1 MKLVLDA
8 GAFFLDISFPG
19 EIYSV
24 PAVVGELRDLRA
36 KCRFDLL
43 EQQGLRVIQPG
54 DKVLSEVKSA
64 AGRTGDHG
72 VLSAADEAVLAL
84 ALEIGGEVCTDD
96 FAVQNVAKELGIGV
110 HPILQRRAVRV
121 QWKYRCAG
129 CGRYYKEPGEC
140 PVCGAQIKRK
150 LK

>member
-1 MKLVLDA
+1 VKQVLDA
-8 GAFFLDISFPG
+8 GAFFLDISFSG
-19 EIYSV
+19 EVYSV
-24 PAVVGELRDLRA
+24 PAVVAELRDLRA

-54 DKVLSEVKSA
+54 DQALSEVKSA
-64 AGRTGDHG
+64 ARRTGDQG
-72 VLSAADEAVLAL
+72 VLSSADEAVLAL
-84 ALEIGGEVCTDD
+84 ALEIGGDICTDD
-96 FAVQNVAKELGIGV
+96 FAVQNVAKELGIAV
-110 HPILQRRAVRV
+110 HPIQQRRAARV

-140 PVCGAQIKRK
+140 LVCGAQIKRK

>member
-8 GAFFLDISFPG
+8 GAFFLDIPFSG
-19 EIYSV
+19 EIFTV
-24 PAVVGELRDLRA
+24 PGVVEELRDLRA
-36 KCRFDLL
+36 KCRLDLL

-54 DKVLSEVKSA
+54 GGALAEVKT
-64 AGRTGDHG
+64 AGRRTGDQG
-72 VLSAADEAVLAL
+72 VLSPADESVLAL
-84 ALEIGGEVCTDD
+84 ALEIGGNICTDD
-96 FAVQNVAKELGIGV
+96 FAVQNVAKELGIEV
-110 HPILQRRAVRV
+110 QPIQQRRAVKV

-129 CGRYYKEPGEC
+129 CGRYYRERGEC

>member
-8 GAFFLDISFPG
+8 GAFFLDIAFSG
-19 EIYSV
+19 EIFTV
-24 PAVVGELRDLRA
+24 PGVVEELRDLKA

-54 DKVLSEVKSA
+54 DRELAQVKD
-64 AGRTGDHG
+64 AGRRTGDLG
-72 VLSAADEAVLAL
+72 VLSMADESVLAL
-84 ALEIGGEVCTDD
+84 ALEIGGAVCTDD
-96 FAVQNVAKELGIGV
+96 FAVQNVAKELELEV
-110 HPILQRRAVRV
+110 QPIQQRRAIKVR
-121 QWKYRCAG
+121 WKYRCAG
-129 CGRYYKEPGEC
+129 CGRYYREPGEC

>member
-1 MKLVLDA
+1 VKLVLDA
-8 GAFFLDISFPG
+8 SAFFLDLSLSG
-19 EIYSV
+19 EIYSA
-24 PAVVGELRDLRA
+24 PAVVAELRDLRA

-54 DKVLSEVKSA
+54 DQSLSEVKSA
-64 AGRTGDHG
+64 ARRTGDQG
-72 VLSAADEAVLAL
+72 VLSPADEEVLAL
-84 ALEIGGEVCTDD
+84 ALDIGGDICTDD
-96 FAVQNVAKELGIGV
+96 FALQNVAKELGIAV
-110 HPILQRRAVRV
+110 HPIQQRRAFRV

-140 PVCGAQIKRK
+140 LVCGAQIKRK